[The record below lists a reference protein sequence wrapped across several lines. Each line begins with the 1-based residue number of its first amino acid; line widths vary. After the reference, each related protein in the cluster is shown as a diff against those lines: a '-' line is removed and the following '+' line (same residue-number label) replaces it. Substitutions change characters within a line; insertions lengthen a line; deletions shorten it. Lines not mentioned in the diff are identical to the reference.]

1 MGETPEQMTD
11 TTPEAEK
18 LWRELWAA
26 QPPERRLECA
36 LRMFDTAK
44 AIVLSSFPPNLT
56 DRERKKML
64 LERFYPDLDPTFK
77 AYILERV

>member
-1 MGETPEQMTD
+1 MRDTHDEMMD

-36 LRMFDTAK
+36 LKMFDTAK
-44 AIVLSSFPPNLT
+44 AIVLSSFPPGLSE
-56 DRERKKML
+56 RERKKML
-64 LERFYPDLDPTFK
+64 LERFYPDLDPAFK
-77 AYILERV
+77 AYIFERI

>member
-1 MGETPEQMTD
+1 MSESQHEMTD

-18 LWRELWAA
+18 IWRELWAA

-36 LRMFDTAK
+36 LKMFDTAK

-56 DRERKKML
+56 ERERKKML
-64 LERFYPDLDPTFK
+64 IERFYPDLDPAFK
-77 AYILERV
+77 AYIIQQL

>member
-1 MGETPEQMTD
+1 VGESPAQMSD

-36 LRMFDTAK
+36 LKMFDTAK

-56 DRERKKML
+56 ERERKKTL
-64 LERFYPDLDPTFK
+64 IERFYPELAPAFK
-77 AYILERV
+77 AYIFERL